1 MSAIFKREFKA
12 YFSSPIGYIFLAAI
26 WFIGGFQ
33 FSAVFSY
40 GVPAV
45 PEVLNSL
52 AWVFLLVISVV
63 VMRSF
68 SEERG
73 KKIDQL
79 LLTAPVKLSSIVFGK
94 FFAAMSLYAI
104 SLAPTLI
111 YQFIMMS
118 KVKSAAF
125 SSYLYMLFGMLLFGA
140 ILISLGMF
148 ISSLTE
154 SPALAGVVTEAV
166 NLMILFMPNFGQT
179 LQDKLSGTAAS
190 ASSKFDLGKA
200 LLKLLNNCVNGLN
213 ITDRLENFSKQVF
226 SIADVIYMLG
236 FTVIFLFLCFRMLEK
251 KRWA

>member
-1 MSAIFKREFKA
+1 MIAIFKREFKA
-12 YFSSPIGYIFLAAI
+12 YFTSPIGYIFLAAI

-33 FSAVFSY
+33 FATVYSY

-52 AWVFLLVISVV
+52 SWILLLVISVI
-63 VMRSF
+63 VMRTF

-79 LLTAPVKLSSIVFGK
+79 LLTAPIKLSAIVFGK

-104 SLAPTLI
+104 SMAPSLI
-111 YQFIMMS
+111 YQLIMVS
-118 KVKSAAF
+118 KVKSTGFA
-125 SSYLYMLFGMLLFGA
+125 SYFYMLFGMMLFGA

-166 NLMILFMPNFGQT
+166 NLMLLFMPNFSQT
-179 LQDKLSGTAAS
+179 IQDKLSGTAVS
-190 ASSKFDLGKA
+190 ATAKFNLGKA
-200 LLKLLNNCVNGLN
+200 LLKLLNGCVSGLN
-213 ITDRLENFSKQVF
+213 ITERLDHFTQQVF
-226 SIADVIYMLG
+226 SVADV
-236 FTVIFLFLCFRMLEK
+236 
-251 KRWA
+251 